1 VEAVKGAFLVQ
12 REGRGADIT
21 FYFHGFKG
29 KIAQANELVKDA
41 KKNSPFRAP
50 LSCFADRETEQNTL
64 LLTAAWKNK

>member
-1 VEAVKGAFLVQ
+1 VEAVKNAFLLRRQ
-12 REGRGADIT
+12 GTGRIT
-21 FYFHGFKG
+21 YCTFHGFKA
-29 KIAQANELVKDA
+29 KIAHINEQVQDA

>member
-50 LSCFADRETEQNTL
+50 HVLRRGQGGKEFRCSQR
-64 LLTAAWKNK
+64 